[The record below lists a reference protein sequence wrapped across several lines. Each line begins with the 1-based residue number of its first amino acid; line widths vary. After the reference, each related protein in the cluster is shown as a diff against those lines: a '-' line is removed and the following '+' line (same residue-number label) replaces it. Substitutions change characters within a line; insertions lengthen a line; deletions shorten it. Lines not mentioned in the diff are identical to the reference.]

1 MSEQRTHLLQV
12 IRQTVRYSE
21 VPIFLPVH
29 AADCSYKDSMASQA
43 AADRGRPS
51 IMVRKFLNTQDG
63 DGYFQSPHKF
73 LPKFYFFYGSLMDP
87 GQLTRVLGLKE
98 RPVTHPA
105 SIAGYSCKMWG
116 PYPALTD
123 GPPDAIVHG
132 VAFEVKVQ
140 QVATRLAEYE
150 TDAYEE
156 HDCIIRFDNGE
167 TVSGVT
173 FKWCADDLDLRE
185 GIFNLREWQSE
196 Q

>member
-1 MSEQRTHLLQV
+1 MKCLSL
-12 IRQTVRYSE
+12 S
-21 VPIFLPVH
+21 LPVH
-29 AADCSYKDSMASQA
+29 AAHYSYKDSKASQA
-43 AADRGRPS
+43 AAHRGRTS
-51 IMVRKFLNTQDG
+51 IIMVHKFLNAQDG
-63 DGYFQSPHKF
+63 DGYFQSSHAF

-87 GQLTRVLGLKE
+87 GQLARVLGLKQ

-132 VAFEVKVQ
+132 VAFKVQ
-140 QVATRLAEYE
+140 VQQAATRLAEYE

-173 FKWCADDLDLRE
+173 FKWRDRADDPDLRE
-185 GIFNLREWQSE
+185 GSFNLREWQSE